1 MLCCHL
7 VIYLYSANK
16 KIIKTLFLR
25 GKFLVRLFHLILS
38 EYCEDPSV
46 VTKIEQ
52 RIFLFKGTVSRY
64 VAGLKGFLFNKFIQN
79 KQASTDWNNS
89 WHRGTLVTNN
99 SKRKRR
105 GRRCRGQLEETLVR
119 STYEVLPA
127 RNEQICK
134 SVGLGI
140 YKLR

>member
-1 MLCCHL
+1 MALLFKKFGLLGSSQKKLGFRRLQLRYNGFIIKKYILVKLPFFHVLCCHL

-64 VAGLKGFLFNKFIQN
+64 VAGLKGFQFNKFIQN
-79 KQASTDWNNS
+79 KQP
-89 WHRGTLVTNN
+89 
-99 SKRKRR
+99 SKSGKYIS
-105 GRRCRGQLEETLVR
+105 G
-119 STYEVLPA
+119 
-127 RNEQICK
+127 
-134 SVGLGI
+134 
-140 YKLR
+140 